1 MPTIIVDP
9 DAMPETARKLLDAA
23 GGDASKI
30 RTITDGPSLAFDVD
44 DDVAEALAKPART
57 TRKKPPAQDDGTD

>member
-23 GGDASKI
+23 GGDASKV
-30 RTITDGPSLAFDVD
+30 RTITDGPNLAFDVD
-44 DDVAEALAKPART
+44 DDVAEALTKPART
-57 TRKKPPAQDDGTD
+57 TRKKTTAQDDGTD